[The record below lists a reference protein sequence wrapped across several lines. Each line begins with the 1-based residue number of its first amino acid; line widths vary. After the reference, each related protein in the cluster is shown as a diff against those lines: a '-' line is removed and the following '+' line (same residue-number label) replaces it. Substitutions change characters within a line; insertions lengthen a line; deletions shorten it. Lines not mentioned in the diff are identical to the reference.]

1 VAQRREKI
9 METKNNMEESERT
22 RMALLS
28 LLEDQKET
36 LDKLKESEEKYKQLS
51 LLKKAILES
60 PRGIIVFALDR
71 NYCYLDFTLIHKL
84 TMKQIWGVEIEIG
97 MNMLDCI
104 LNPDDREK
112 AKKNFDRALAGENFI
127 LIEEYGDEKLKR
139 TFYEDRYSP
148 ILDEHNKIIGVS
160 VFVIDISERKAAE
173 KIIEYERNLNRTIL
187 NLLPAAIWVK
197 DKEGRRL
204 FVNKAEL
211 ELSGKNS
218 EDEVIGKTDFE
229 LYNETD
235 ALKFTEEDKFVI
247 EKGKPILNIEDKITK
262 PDGSEIYLLGAK
274 VPLRNSKNEIIGI
287 VGVNNDITE
296 RKLNE
301 LQNIEKQKRTEL
313 QQKILIETA
322 TSAFIQSGDI
332 ENLSKEITEKTS
344 KAFDIERVS
353 VWIFSKDEKFL
364 ECVDLFEKTKNI
376 HSSGYLLDENQFKNE
391 FDALKSSKYV
401 DANDPLTD
409 SRTLGYRT
417 NYLIPLNITSMLDGV
432 INYSGKNYGTLC
444 LEHVNKQHTWTEDEI
459 NFVSQLADQVAICLA
474 NKDRKLAEEKL
485 IESEKR
491 YRLIA
496 ENSMNVVTVLD
507 FNFKFTYVSPSV
519 IKLLGYNPEELLN
532 TEAKNLF
539 PQETFIKFQEL
550 LKEEFE
556 LEKSGNASPLRSRT
570 IFAQEFH
577 KDGHPVWSEITASFL
592 RDDNGTPIG
601 ILASTKDITERKE
614 LEKENEIRTRS
625 QEIINKILNIS
636 LKDSSLTEVL
646 RESLDVILSSDF
658 ISVQQKGGIF
668 ITDESEEV
676 LNLKYSK
683 NLSEELI
690 TMCNKVPFGRCLCGR
705 AALSKQIQF
714 ADCIDERH
722 ENKYTGIQP
731 HGHYNIP
738 ILYEEKVLGVIVLY
752 LAEGHKKEKYEIEF
766 LQAIANTLAGIII
779 RKNKEEQ
786 IIKLTR
792 AIEQS
797 PASIVITDIDGNIQ
811 YVNPKFTEVSG
822 YTFEEAIGK
831 NSKFLKSGKTDPSV
845 FVELWNTILSGK
857 DWRGEFI
864 NKKKNGEIY
873 FEEAIISP
881 IKNEEGVITNF
892 VAVKEDITEKKKLLD
907 ELTKSEIQFRSIWE
921 NSIDAMRLIDEDG
934 IIVDVNDAFCKMF
947 QLTKEELIGK
957 PFSVCYL
964 SDEKDVVKSFKEKY
978 ISNTIPKKIE
988 TEAILHN
995 KKKMW
1000 IDVSNSKVEIDGN
1013 PPMLLSIFRDIT
1025 DKKKMIE
1032 ELIEAKDKAE
1042 EMNRIKSHFFATM
1055 SHELR
1060 TPFVGIMGF
1069 SELLADEVENPQ
1081 HKEMAYRILQSS
1093 KRLTTTLNQILDMT
1107 KLEFDKADI
1116 NITNFDAI
1124 QIVDE
1129 VYLQFEKTAK
1139 SKNIDLRRNF
1149 KIESLFVNTDERLFS
1164 EILINLVNNAVKY
1177 TEKGW
1182 IEIFAERKFVNNK
1195 DSLVVKVKDT
1205 GIGIPKEKQEIIW
1218 QEFRQASEGLS
1229 RRYEGTG
1236 LGLSIV
1242 RRFAELIKAKVYL
1255 EESSPNGSTFVVE
1268 LPIDSQTENETETT
1282 QQKVIVIE
1290 DMDMQEEKTKKEE
1303 MVAKKK
1309 ILYVED
1315 DAIAT
1320 EVVVRTLS
1328 RQFEIDCVT
1337 NSKDALDIVK
1347 ERNYDLILMDINLGR
1362 DESDGIE
1369 LTQKIRQLE
1378 FYKNIP
1384 IVALTAYAREEDRDE
1399 FLSKGMDYYLS
1410 KPFSISDLKK
1420 LMEEIFKK

>member
-1 VAQRREKI
+1 
-9 METKNNMEESERT
+9 METKNKLNESERE
-22 RMALLS
+22 RLVLLS

-36 LDKLKESEEKYKQLS
+36 LDKLKESEEL
-51 LLKKAILES
+51 
-60 PRGIIVFALDR
+60 F
-71 NYCYLDFTLIHKL
+71 
-84 TMKQIWGVEIEIG
+84 
-97 MNMLDCI
+97 
-104 LNPDDREK
+104 
-112 AKKNFDRALAGENFI
+112 RALAESTATAIFIYQGEKFLYVNEATARITGYSKEELLQMNFWDVVHPDFKELVKQRGLARQRGETI
-127 LIEEYGDEKLKR
+127 PNSYEIKLMKKDG
-139 TFYEDRYSP
+139 TIAWVDLSAG
-148 ILDEHNKIIGVS
+148 KISWAGKEAAIGS
-160 VFVIDISERKAAE
+160 AFDITERKAAE

-197 DKEGRRL
+197 DKEGRKI

-247 EKGKPILNIEDKITK
+247 EKGEPLLNLEGKITK
-262 PDGSEIYLLGAK
+262 PDGNDIYLLGAK

-485 IESEKR
+485 EQTYNLLRLMSDTMTDMLWAKDLEGRYLFANKAICEKLLNAKDTDEPIGKTDLFFAQRERNAHPENPEWHTFGELCADSDKVTIEEMKPMQFDEFGNVKGKFLYLDVRKAPLFDNSG
-491 YRLIA
+491 RLIG
-496 ENSMNVVTVLD
+496 TVGSGRD
-507 FNFKFTYVSPSV
+507 
-519 IKLLGYNPEELLN
+519 I
-532 TEAKNLF
+532 TEQKRLH
-539 PQETFIKFQEL
+539 EL
-550 LKEEFE
+550 LKEHEERLRLITNSTLDIICLKDAEGRWLMANDSDLE
-556 LEKSGNASPLRSRT
+556 LFQLQNVDYFGKTDAELADYTNEIYKNAFLNCMETDNKCWLAQKPVQGIEIIPLTDGSERIYDIIKIP
-570 IFAQEFH
+570 IFYP
-577 KDGHPVWSEITASFL
+577 DGRRKGLLV
-592 RDDNGTPIG
+592 NGR
-601 ILASTKDITERKE
+601 DITELIKKQRE
-614 LEKENEIRTRS
+614 L
-625 QEIINKILNIS
+625 
-636 LKDSSLTEVL
+636 LK
-646 RESLDVILSSDF
+646 
-658 ISVQQKGGIF
+658 
-668 ITDESEEV
+668 
-676 LNLKYSK
+676 
-683 NLSEELI
+683 
-690 TMCNKVPFGRCLCGR
+690 
-705 AALSKQIQF
+705 
-714 ADCIDERH
+714 
-722 ENKYTGIQP
+722 
-731 HGHYNIP
+731 
-738 ILYEEKVLGVIVLY
+738 
-752 LAEGHKKEKYEIEF
+752 
-766 LQAIANTLAGIII
+766 LQ
-779 RKNKEEQ
+779 
-786 IIKLTR
+786 R

-797 PASIVITDIDGNIQ
+797 PVSIVITDIDGNIK

-831 NSKFLKSGKTDPSV
+831 NSKFLKSGKTDSSV
-845 FVELWNTILSGK
+845 YVELWNTILSGE

-864 NKKKNGEIY
+864 NTKKNGEIY

-892 VAVKEDITEKKKLLD
+892 VAVKEDITVKKKLLD

-934 IIVDVNDAFCKMF
+934 IIIDVNDAFCKMF
-947 QLTKEELIGK
+947 LLTKEELIGK
-957 PFSVCYL
+957 PFTVCYL
-964 SDEKDVVKSFKEKY
+964 SDEKDAVKSFKEKY

-1013 PPMLLSIFRDIT
+1013 PPLLLSIFRDIT

-1032 ELIEAKDKAE
+1032 ELIKAKDKAE

-1069 SELLADEVENPQ
+1069 AELLADEVENPQ

-1107 KLEFDKADI
+1107 KLEFEQAEI

-1164 EILINLVNNAVKY
+1164 EILINLVNNAIKY

-1229 RRYEGTG
+1229 RRFEGTG

-1290 DMDMQEEKTKKEE
+1290 DVDMQEEKTKKEE

>member
-1 VAQRREKI
+1 MNAKGKI
-9 METKNNMEESERT
+9 TIETKNKLNESERE
-22 RMALLS
+22 RLVLLS

-36 LDKLKESEEKYKQLS
+36 LDKLKESEEL
-51 LLKKAILES
+51 
-60 PRGIIVFALDR
+60 F
-71 NYCYLDFTLIHKL
+71 
-84 TMKQIWGVEIEIG
+84 
-97 MNMLDCI
+97 
-104 LNPDDREK
+104 
-112 AKKNFDRALAGENFI
+112 RALAESTATAIFIYQGEKFLYVNEATARITGYSKEELLQMNFWDVVHPDFKELVKQRGLARQRGETI
-127 LIEEYGDEKLKR
+127 PNRYEIKLMKKDG
-139 TFYEDRYSP
+139 TIAWVDLSAG
-148 ILDEHNKIIGVS
+148 KISWAGKEAAIGS
-160 VFVIDISERKAAE
+160 AFDITERKAAE
-173 KIIEYERNLNRTIL
+173 EIIEYERNLNRTIL

-197 DKEGRRL
+197 DKEGRKI

-296 RKLNE
+296 RKKLEDELKEREEKLSLLVEGTPYYFFYTQDENALVTYISPSVEFITGYTPKEWIGNRDWFVSDSPINKIAREKTYAHLRGEKSDEPYYVEIENPAGQKILLEIFEQPIFKDGKVVGLQGVASDVTERRRAEIIQRIQYNIANAVVTSKNLNE
-301 LQNIEKQKRTEL
+301 LFEIVRNELNELIDTKNFFIAFYDEESDMLSSNIDKDEKDEIPVWSAKKSISGYVIKQKRSILLTKSQIQALAEKGIIEL
-313 QQKILIETA
+313 IGTLPEAWLGTPLSIGDKIIGVIA
-322 TSAFIQSGDI
+322 IQDYH
-332 ENLSKEITEKTS
+332 NPNAYDKTS
-344 KAFDIERVS
+344 
-353 VWIFSKDEKFL
+353 L
-364 ECVDLFEKTKNI
+364 E
-376 HSSGYLLDENQFKNE
+376 
-391 FDALKSSKYV
+391 
-401 DANDPLTD
+401 
-409 SRTLGYRT
+409 
-417 NYLIPLNITSMLDGV
+417 
-432 INYSGKNYGTLC
+432 
-444 LEHVNKQHTWTEDEI
+444 
-459 NFVSQLADQVAICLA
+459 
-474 NKDRKLAEEKL
+474 
-485 IESEKR
+485 
-491 YRLIA
+491 
-496 ENSMNVVTVLD
+496 
-507 FNFKFTYVSPSV
+507 
-519 IKLLGYNPEELLN
+519 
-532 TEAKNLF
+532 
-539 PQETFIKFQEL
+539 
-550 LKEEFE
+550 
-556 LEKSGNASPLRSRT
+556 
-570 IFAQEFH
+570 
-577 KDGHPVWSEITASFL
+577 
-592 RDDNGTPIG
+592 
-601 ILASTKDITERKE
+601 IL
-614 LEKENEIRTRS
+614 
-625 QEIINKILNIS
+625 EIIAKQ
-636 LKDSSLTEVL
+636 
-646 RESLDVILSSDF
+646 LS
-658 ISVQQKGGIF
+658 IYIEQKR
-668 ITDESEEV
+668 SEE
-676 LNLKYSK
+676 
-683 NLSEELI
+683 
-690 TMCNKVPFGRCLCGR
+690 T
-705 AALSKQIQF
+705 
-714 ADCIDERH
+714 
-722 ENKYTGIQP
+722 
-731 HGHYNIP
+731 NI
-738 ILYEEKVLGVIVLY
+738 I
-752 LAEGHKKEKYEIEF
+752 
-766 LQAIANTLAGIII
+766 
-779 RKNKEEQ
+779 
-786 IIKLTR
+786 LTR

-797 PASIVITDIDGNIQ
+797 PVSIVITDIDGNIK

-831 NSKFLKSGKTDPSV
+831 NSKFLKSGKTDSSV
-845 FVELWNTILSGK
+845 YVELWNTILSGE
-857 DWRGEFI
+857 DWYGEFI

-964 SDEKDVVKSFKEKY
+964 SDEKDTVKSFKEKY

-1069 SELLADEVENPQ
+1069 AELLADEVENPQ

-1124 QIVDE
+1124 QIVDD

-1139 SKNIDLRRNF
+1139 SKNIDFRRNF

-1182 IEIFAERKFVNNK
+1182 IEISAERKFVNNK

-1229 RRYEGTG
+1229 RRFEGTG

-1290 DMDMQEEKTKKEE
+1290 DVDMQEEKTKKEE

>member
-1 VAQRREKI
+1 
-9 METKNNMEESERT
+9 METKNKLNESEWERLV
-22 RMALLS
+22 LLS

-36 LDKLKESEEKYKQLS
+36 LDKLKESEEL
-51 LLKKAILES
+51 
-60 PRGIIVFALDR
+60 F
-71 NYCYLDFTLIHKL
+71 
-84 TMKQIWGVEIEIG
+84 
-97 MNMLDCI
+97 
-104 LNPDDREK
+104 
-112 AKKNFDRALAGENFI
+112 RALAESTATAIFIYQGEKFLYVNEATARITGYPKEELLQMNFWDVVHPDFKELVKQRGLARQRGETI
-127 LIEEYGDEKLKR
+127 RNRYEIKLMKKDG
-139 TFYEDRYSP
+139 TIAWVDLSAG
-148 ILDEHNKIIGVS
+148 KISWAGK
-160 VFVIDISERKAAE
+160 E
-173 KIIEYERNLNRTIL
+173 
-187 NLLPAAIWVK
+187 AAI
-197 DKEGRRL
+197 
-204 FVNKAEL
+204 
-211 ELSGKNS
+211 
-218 EDEVIGKTDFE
+218 
-229 LYNETD
+229 
-235 ALKFTEEDKFVI
+235 
-247 EKGKPILNIEDKITK
+247 
-262 PDGSEIYLLGAK
+262 GS
-274 VPLRNSKNEIIGI
+274 
-287 VGVNNDITE
+287 
-296 RKLNE
+296 
-301 LQNIEKQKRTEL
+301 
-313 QQKILIETA
+313 
-322 TSAFIQSGDI
+322 
-332 ENLSKEITEKTS
+332 
-344 KAFDIERVS
+344 AFDI
-353 VWIFSKDEKFL
+353 
-364 ECVDLFEKTKNI
+364 T
-376 HSSGYLLDENQFKNE
+376 
-391 FDALKSSKYV
+391 
-401 DANDPLTD
+401 
-409 SRTLGYRT
+409 
-417 NYLIPLNITSMLDGV
+417 
-432 INYSGKNYGTLC
+432 
-444 LEHVNKQHTWTEDEI
+444 
-459 NFVSQLADQVAICLA
+459 
-474 NKDRKLAEEKL
+474 DRKLADEKL

-507 FNFKFTYVSPSV
+507 FNFKFTYVSPSI

-550 LKEEFE
+550 FKEEFE

-570 IFAQEFH
+570 IIAQEFH
-577 KDGHPVWSEITASFL
+577 KDGHPVWIEITASFL

-601 ILASTKDITERKE
+601 ILALTKDITERKKLEDE
-614 LEKENEIRTRS
+614 LKEREEKLSLLVEGTPYYFFFTQDENALVTYISPSVEFITGYTPKEWIGNRDWFVS
-625 QEIINKILNIS
+625 DSPINKIAREKTYAHLQGEKSDEPYYAEIENPAGQKILLEIYEQPIFKDGKVVGLQGVASDVTERRRAEIIQRIQYNIANAVV
-636 LKDSSLTEVL
+636 T
-646 RESLDVILSSDF
+646 
-658 ISVQQKGGIF
+658 
-668 ITDESEEV
+668 
-676 LNLKYSK
+676 SK
-683 NLSEELI
+683 NLNELFEIVRNELNELIDTKNFFIAFYDEESDMLSSYIDKDEKDEIPIWSAKKSISGYVIKQKRLILLTKSQIQALAENGIIELVGTLPEAWLGTPLSIGDKIIGVIAIQDYHNPNAYDKTSLEILEIIAKQLSIYIEQKRSEE
-690 TMCNKVPFGRCLCGR
+690 T
-705 AALSKQIQF
+705 
-714 ADCIDERH
+714 
-722 ENKYTGIQP
+722 
-731 HGHYNIP
+731 NI
-738 ILYEEKVLGVIVLY
+738 I
-752 LAEGHKKEKYEIEF
+752 
-766 LQAIANTLAGIII
+766 
-779 RKNKEEQ
+779 
-786 IIKLTR
+786 LTR

-797 PASIVITDIDGNIQ
+797 PVSIVITDIDGNIK

-831 NSKFLKSGKTDPSV
+831 NPKILKSGKTDPSIY
-845 FVELWNTILSGK
+845 VELWNTILSGE
-857 DWRGEFI
+857 DWYGEFI

-964 SDEKDVVKSFKEKY
+964 SDKKDTVKSFKEKY

-1069 SELLADEVENPQ
+1069 AELLADEVENPQ

-1107 KLEFDKADI
+1107 KLEFEQAEI

-1124 QIVDE
+1124 QIVDD

-1139 SKNIDLRRNF
+1139 SKNIDFRRNF

-1182 IEIFAERKFVNNK
+1182 IEISAERKFVNYK
-1195 DSLVVKVKDT
+1195 DLLVVKVKDT

-1229 RRYEGTG
+1229 RRFEGTG

-1290 DMDMQEEKTKKEE
+1290 DVDMQEEKTKKEE
-1303 MVAKKK
+1303 IVSKKK

>member
-1 VAQRREKI
+1 MNAKGKI
-9 METKNNMEESERT
+9 TIETKNKLNESERE
-22 RMALLS
+22 RLVLLS

-36 LDKLKESEEKYKQLS
+36 LDKLKESEEL
-51 LLKKAILES
+51 
-60 PRGIIVFALDR
+60 F
-71 NYCYLDFTLIHKL
+71 
-84 TMKQIWGVEIEIG
+84 
-97 MNMLDCI
+97 
-104 LNPDDREK
+104 
-112 AKKNFDRALAGENFI
+112 RALAESTATAIFIYQGEKFLYVNEATARITGYSKEELLQMNFWDVVHPDFKELVKQRGLARQRGETI
-127 LIEEYGDEKLKR
+127 PNRYEIKLMKKDG
-139 TFYEDRYSP
+139 TIAWVDLSAG
-148 ILDEHNKIIGVS
+148 KISWAGKEAAIGS
-160 VFVIDISERKAAE
+160 AFDITERKAAE
-173 KIIEYERNLNRTIL
+173 EIIEYERNLNRTIL

-197 DKEGRRL
+197 DKEGRKI

-296 RKLNE
+296 RKKLEDELKEREEKLSLLVEGTPYYFFYTQDENALVTYISPSVEFITGYTPKEWIGNRDWFVSDSPINKIAREKTYAHLRGEKSDEPYYVEIENPAGQKILLEIFEQPIFKDGKVVGLQGVASDVTERRRAEIIQRIQYNIANAVVTSKNLNE
-301 LQNIEKQKRTEL
+301 LFEIVRNELNELIDTKNFFIAFYDEESDMLSSNIDKDEKDEIPVWSAKKSISGYVIKQKRSILLTKSQIQALAEKGIIEL
-313 QQKILIETA
+313 IGTLPEAWLGTPLSIGDKIIGVIA
-322 TSAFIQSGDI
+322 IQDYH
-332 ENLSKEITEKTS
+332 NPNAYDKTS
-344 KAFDIERVS
+344 
-353 VWIFSKDEKFL
+353 L
-364 ECVDLFEKTKNI
+364 E
-376 HSSGYLLDENQFKNE
+376 
-391 FDALKSSKYV
+391 
-401 DANDPLTD
+401 
-409 SRTLGYRT
+409 
-417 NYLIPLNITSMLDGV
+417 
-432 INYSGKNYGTLC
+432 
-444 LEHVNKQHTWTEDEI
+444 
-459 NFVSQLADQVAICLA
+459 
-474 NKDRKLAEEKL
+474 
-485 IESEKR
+485 
-491 YRLIA
+491 
-496 ENSMNVVTVLD
+496 
-507 FNFKFTYVSPSV
+507 
-519 IKLLGYNPEELLN
+519 
-532 TEAKNLF
+532 
-539 PQETFIKFQEL
+539 
-550 LKEEFE
+550 
-556 LEKSGNASPLRSRT
+556 
-570 IFAQEFH
+570 
-577 KDGHPVWSEITASFL
+577 
-592 RDDNGTPIG
+592 
-601 ILASTKDITERKE
+601 IL
-614 LEKENEIRTRS
+614 
-625 QEIINKILNIS
+625 EIIAKQ
-636 LKDSSLTEVL
+636 
-646 RESLDVILSSDF
+646 LS
-658 ISVQQKGGIF
+658 IYIEQKR
-668 ITDESEEV
+668 SEE
-676 LNLKYSK
+676 
-683 NLSEELI
+683 
-690 TMCNKVPFGRCLCGR
+690 T
-705 AALSKQIQF
+705 
-714 ADCIDERH
+714 
-722 ENKYTGIQP
+722 
-731 HGHYNIP
+731 NI
-738 ILYEEKVLGVIVLY
+738 I
-752 LAEGHKKEKYEIEF
+752 
-766 LQAIANTLAGIII
+766 
-779 RKNKEEQ
+779 
-786 IIKLTR
+786 LTR

-797 PASIVITDIDGNIQ
+797 PVSIVITDIDGNIK

-831 NSKFLKSGKTDPSV
+831 NSKFLKSGKTDSSV
-845 FVELWNTILSGK
+845 YVELWNTILSGE
-857 DWRGEFI
+857 DWYGEFI

-964 SDEKDVVKSFKEKY
+964 SDEKDTVKSFKEKY

-1069 SELLADEVENPQ
+1069 AELLADEVENPQ

-1124 QIVDE
+1124 QIVDD

-1139 SKNIDLRRNF
+1139 SKNIDFRRNF

-1182 IEIFAERKFVNNK
+1182 IEISAERKFVNNK

-1229 RRYEGTG
+1229 RRFEGTG

-1290 DMDMQEEKTKKEE
+1290 DVDMQEEKIKKEE
-1303 MVAKKK
+1303 IVAKKK

>member
-1 VAQRREKI
+1 
-9 METKNNMEESERT
+9 METKNKLNESERE
-22 RMALLS
+22 RLVLLS

-36 LDKLKESEEKYKQLS
+36 LDKLKESEEL
-51 LLKKAILES
+51 
-60 PRGIIVFALDR
+60 F
-71 NYCYLDFTLIHKL
+71 
-84 TMKQIWGVEIEIG
+84 
-97 MNMLDCI
+97 
-104 LNPDDREK
+104 
-112 AKKNFDRALAGENFI
+112 RALAESTATAIFIYQGEKFLYVNEATARITGYPKEELLQMNFWDVVHPDFKELVKQRGLARQRGETI
-127 LIEEYGDEKLKR
+127 RNRYEIKLMKKDG
-139 TFYEDRYSP
+139 TIAWVDLSAG
-148 ILDEHNKIIGVS
+148 KISWAGK
-160 VFVIDISERKAAE
+160 E
-173 KIIEYERNLNRTIL
+173 
-187 NLLPAAIWVK
+187 AAI
-197 DKEGRRL
+197 
-204 FVNKAEL
+204 
-211 ELSGKNS
+211 
-218 EDEVIGKTDFE
+218 
-229 LYNETD
+229 
-235 ALKFTEEDKFVI
+235 
-247 EKGKPILNIEDKITK
+247 
-262 PDGSEIYLLGAK
+262 GS
-274 VPLRNSKNEIIGI
+274 
-287 VGVNNDITE
+287 
-296 RKLNE
+296 
-301 LQNIEKQKRTEL
+301 
-313 QQKILIETA
+313 
-322 TSAFIQSGDI
+322 
-332 ENLSKEITEKTS
+332 
-344 KAFDIERVS
+344 AFDI
-353 VWIFSKDEKFL
+353 
-364 ECVDLFEKTKNI
+364 T
-376 HSSGYLLDENQFKNE
+376 
-391 FDALKSSKYV
+391 
-401 DANDPLTD
+401 
-409 SRTLGYRT
+409 
-417 NYLIPLNITSMLDGV
+417 
-432 INYSGKNYGTLC
+432 
-444 LEHVNKQHTWTEDEI
+444 
-459 NFVSQLADQVAICLA
+459 
-474 NKDRKLAEEKL
+474 DRKIADEKL

-507 FNFKFTYVSPSV
+507 FNFKFTYVSPSI

-550 LKEEFE
+550 FKEEFE

-570 IFAQEFH
+570 IIAQEFH

-601 ILASTKDITERKE
+601 ILALTKDITERKKLEDE
-614 LEKENEIRTRS
+614 LKEREEKLSLLVEGTPYYFFYTQDENALVTYISPSVEFITGYTPKEWIGNRDWFVS
-625 QEIINKILNIS
+625 DSPINKIAREKTYAHLRGEKSDEPYYAEIENPAGQKILLEIYEQPIFKDGKVVGLQGVASDVTERRRAEIIQRIQYNIANAVV
-636 LKDSSLTEVL
+636 T
-646 RESLDVILSSDF
+646 
-658 ISVQQKGGIF
+658 
-668 ITDESEEV
+668 
-676 LNLKYSK
+676 SK
-683 NLSEELI
+683 NLNELFEIVRNELNELIDTKNFFIAFYDEESDMLSSNIDKDEKDEIPIWSAKKSISGYVIKQKRSILLTKSQIQALAEKGIIELVGTLPEAWLGTPLSIGDKIIGVIAVQDYHNPNAYDKTSLEILEIIAKQLSIYIEQKRSEE
-690 TMCNKVPFGRCLCGR
+690 T
-705 AALSKQIQF
+705 
-714 ADCIDERH
+714 
-722 ENKYTGIQP
+722 
-731 HGHYNIP
+731 NI
-738 ILYEEKVLGVIVLY
+738 I
-752 LAEGHKKEKYEIEF
+752 
-766 LQAIANTLAGIII
+766 
-779 RKNKEEQ
+779 
-786 IIKLTR
+786 LTR

-797 PASIVITDIDGNIQ
+797 PVSIVITDMDGNIQ

-831 NSKFLKSGKTDPSV
+831 NSKFLKSGKTNSSV
-845 FVELWNTILSGK
+845 YVELWNTILSGK

-957 PFSVCYL
+957 PFTVCYL
-964 SDEKDVVKSFKEKY
+964 SDEKDAVKSFKEKY

-1069 SELLADEVENPQ
+1069 AELLADEVENPQ

-1124 QIVDE
+1124 QIVDD

-1164 EILINLVNNAVKY
+1164 EILINLVNNAIKY

-1229 RRYEGTG
+1229 RRFEGTG

-1290 DMDMQEEKTKKEE
+1290 DVDMQEEKTKKEE
-1303 MVAKKK
+1303 IVSKKK

>member
-1 VAQRREKI
+1 MNLVSLCGKKKINHKEHKGCHKVAQRREKI
-9 METKNNMEESERT
+9 METKNKLNESERE
-22 RMALLS
+22 RLVLLS

-60 PRGIIVFALDR
+60 PSGIIVFALDR

-84 TMKQIWGVEIEIG
+84 TMKQIWGVEIEVG

-148 ILDEHNKIIGVS
+148 ILDEQNKIIGVS
-160 VFVIDISERKAAE
+160 VFVIDITERMLAKE
-173 KIIEYERNLNRTIL
+173 TIEYERNLSRTIF

-197 DKEGRRL
+197 DKEGRKI

-218 EDEVIGKTDFE
+218 EDEIIGKTDFE

-235 ALKFTEEDKFVI
+235 ALKFTEEDKFII
-247 EKGKPILNIEDKITK
+247 EKGEPLLNIEGKITK
-262 PDGSEIYLLGAK
+262 PDGNDIYLLGAK

-296 RKLNE
+296 RKKLEDELKEREEKLSLLVEGTPYYFFYTQDENALVTYISPSVEFITGYTPKEWIGNRDWFVSDSPINKIAREKTYAHLRGEKSDKPYYAEIENPAGQKILLEIYEQPIFKDGKVVGLQGVASDVTERRRAEIIQRIQYNIANAVVTSKNLNE
-301 LQNIEKQKRTEL
+301 LFEIVRNELNELIDTKNFFIAFYDEESDMLSSNIDKDEKDEIPVWSAKKSISGYVIKQKRSVLLTKSQIQALAEKGIIEL
-313 QQKILIETA
+313 IGTLPEAWLGTPLSIGDKIIGVIA
-322 TSAFIQSGDI
+322 VQDYHNPNAYD
-332 ENLSKEITEKTS
+332 KTS
-344 KAFDIERVS
+344 
-353 VWIFSKDEKFL
+353 L
-364 ECVDLFEKTKNI
+364 E
-376 HSSGYLLDENQFKNE
+376 
-391 FDALKSSKYV
+391 
-401 DANDPLTD
+401 
-409 SRTLGYRT
+409 
-417 NYLIPLNITSMLDGV
+417 
-432 INYSGKNYGTLC
+432 
-444 LEHVNKQHTWTEDEI
+444 
-459 NFVSQLADQVAICLA
+459 
-474 NKDRKLAEEKL
+474 
-485 IESEKR
+485 
-491 YRLIA
+491 
-496 ENSMNVVTVLD
+496 
-507 FNFKFTYVSPSV
+507 
-519 IKLLGYNPEELLN
+519 
-532 TEAKNLF
+532 
-539 PQETFIKFQEL
+539 
-550 LKEEFE
+550 
-556 LEKSGNASPLRSRT
+556 
-570 IFAQEFH
+570 
-577 KDGHPVWSEITASFL
+577 
-592 RDDNGTPIG
+592 
-601 ILASTKDITERKE
+601 IL
-614 LEKENEIRTRS
+614 
-625 QEIINKILNIS
+625 EIIAKQ
-636 LKDSSLTEVL
+636 
-646 RESLDVILSSDF
+646 LS
-658 ISVQQKGGIF
+658 IYIEQKR
-668 ITDESEEV
+668 SEE
-676 LNLKYSK
+676 S
-683 NLSEELI
+683 
-690 TMCNKVPFGRCLCGR
+690 
-705 AALSKQIQF
+705 
-714 ADCIDERH
+714 
-722 ENKYTGIQP
+722 
-731 HGHYNIP
+731 NI
-738 ILYEEKVLGVIVLY
+738 I
-752 LAEGHKKEKYEIEF
+752 
-766 LQAIANTLAGIII
+766 
-779 RKNKEEQ
+779 
-786 IIKLTR
+786 LTR

-797 PASIVITDIDGNIQ
+797 PVSIVITDIDGNIQ

-831 NSKFLKSGKTDPSV
+831 NPKILKSGKTDPSIY
-845 FVELWNTILSGK
+845 VELWDTILSGK
-857 DWRGEFI
+857 DWHGEFI

-957 PFSVCYL
+957 PFTVCYL
-964 SDEKDVVKSFKEKY
+964 SDEKDAVKSFKEKY

-1069 SELLADEVENPQ
+1069 AELLADEVENPQ

-1093 KRLTTTLNQILDMT
+1093 RRLTTTLNQILDMT

-1124 QIVDE
+1124 QIVDD

-1139 SKNIDLRRNF
+1139 SKNIDFRRNF

-1164 EILINLVNNAVKY
+1164 EILINLVNNAIKY

-1182 IEIFAERKFVNNK
+1182 IEISAERKFVNNK
-1195 DSLVVKVKDT
+1195 DLLVVKVKDT

-1229 RRYEGTG
+1229 RRFEGTG

-1268 LPIDSQTENETETT
+1268 LPIDSQTENETT
-1282 QQKVIVIE
+1282 QQKVIIIE
-1290 DMDMQEEKTKKEE
+1290 DVDMQEEKTKQEE